1 MKSCDDCPGSVKC
14 TSTLLHPI
22 LVQVYD
28 LYSGGMHDKFDI
40 LFALDDDDEEAL
52 EVCNSRVSRA
62 CWSKAALM
70 AIVDV
75 AMRTLENGQPRDAE
89 RSLFGVIETARDA
102 FSNFPWR
109 LEELVEQAPELYAL
123 IQERCETL
131 ELSNVV
137 SKRSFVKACKDIAYS
152 T

>member
-1 MKSCDDCPGSVKC
+1 
-14 TSTLLHPI
+14 
-22 LVQVYD
+22 
-28 LYSGGMHDKFDI
+28 
-40 LFALDDDDEEAL
+40 
-52 EVCNSRVSRA
+52 
-62 CWSKAALM
+62 M

-75 AMRTLENGQPRDAE
+75 AMRHLENEQPRDAE
-89 RSLFGVIETARDA
+89 QVLFGVIATARNA

-131 ELSNVV
+131 ELSDVV